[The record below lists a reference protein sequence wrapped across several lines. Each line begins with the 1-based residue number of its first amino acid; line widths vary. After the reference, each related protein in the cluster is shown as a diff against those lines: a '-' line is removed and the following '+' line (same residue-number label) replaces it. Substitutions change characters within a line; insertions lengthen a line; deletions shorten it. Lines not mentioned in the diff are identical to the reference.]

1 LIVDT
6 YGVPTYLEANP
17 VPVSIVTFPF
27 FFGMMFGDMGHGSLI
42 LLLGSYLCM
51 FYNSI
56 KGGALNFLLPFRY
69 LLLLMGIMAF
79 YCGFIYNEW
88 FAMPTQFFES
98 CYNGEQ
104 RVQWNSTQFNAAG
117 EKYTLPGDY
126 IFLRKSFDCTYP
138 FGQDPVWGLT
148 TNKLNLS
155 NNIKMKLAVIMGV
168 MHMSIGIIIKGTN
181 TVYFGR
187 WADFWTEVATGLAIL
202 IGLFGWMD
210 ALVIA
215 KWFHRV
221 DIEDMTP
228 ADRNMEGAVR
238 YFNPSI
244 LNDPNNEILKYQ
256 GDLDN

>member
-42 LLLGSYLCM
+42 LVLGSYLCL
-51 FYNSI
+51 FYNQI
-56 KGGALNFLLPFRY
+56 KGGSLNFLLPFRY
-69 LLLLMGIMAF
+69 LLLLMGIMAV

-88 FAMPTQFFES
+88 FAIPTQFFES
-98 CYNGEQ
+98 CYNGEE
-104 RVQWNSTQFNAAG
+104 RFQWNSTAKESIAG
-117 EKYTLPGDY
+117 DINYVSGDY

-168 MHMSIGIIIKGTN
+168 LHMSIGIIIKGTN

-187 WADFWTEVATGLAIL
+187 WADFWTEVVTGLSIL
-202 IGLFGWMD
+202 LGLFGWMD
-210 ALVIA
+210 LLVVG
-215 KWFHRV
+215 KWFHSV
-221 DIEDMTP
+221 DIENT
-228 ADRNMEGAVR
+228 
-238 YFNPSI
+238 
-244 LNDPNNEILKYQ
+244 NNSTTKIFYETDDEQSKLDKTNFLYAYQ
-256 GDLDN
+256 GDVDN